1 MAKIEQKASVKTNTK
16 SDSVCKVDAQAVK
29 FSDLWDAYKGG
40 KPVDKKHEK
49 DVLDDKGKV
58 IHKKGDYV
66 YGDQC
71 AARVSVAIH
80 GVGVDMKSFKG
91 FSEQVNGKKAAMR
104 AQELADW
111 LKKQPFCGLPQK
123 PENVKG
129 SDWQEKIKGRTGIL
143 FFANYWLRSN
153 EKSPTGD
160 HIDLWNGSRL
170 TTGSGGFAGIL
181 TTLARFGLGMET
193 GLSETDYGW
202 SDLGKSTEILFWE
215 IP

>member
-1 MAKIEQKASVKTNTK
+1 MATIQQKTSVKTNTE
-16 SDSVCKVDAQAVK
+16 SGSVCKVNVEAVK
-29 FSDLWDAYKGG
+29 FTDLWDAYKGG
-40 KPVDKKHEK
+40 YPVDKKHEK
-49 DVLDDKGKV
+49 DVLDGNGKL
-58 IHKKGDYV
+58 IHKKGDYF

-91 FSEQVNGKKAAMR
+91 FAEHVNGKKSAMR

-111 LKKQPFCGLPQK
+111 LKKQPFCGLPQN

-129 SDWQEKIKGRTGIL
+129 SDWQTKIKGRTGII

-170 TTGSGGFAGIL
+170 TTGSGSFLGTFTAFGRYAGIDSFSPG
-181 TTLARFGLGMET
+181 TESG
-193 GLSETDYGW
+193 Y

-215 IP
+215 IE